1 MFLHGTFEHRTLKA
15 SWDTFVTVISKR
27 SLHLIYTC
35 ILNISNRRDW
45 WFVVIIKLILQLSRG
60 NEQLACWAISE
71 RRHSKVCI
79 NLTKLMRMP
88 QGDWPKG
95 HLTWLITKL
104 TIVTC
109 YCSVLIMKCF
119 GLEYKFTLNCIQ
131 ICEDTFDVNL
141 INGHNPFHAS
151 ERTLKGILS
160 YYQRYEQFPLNY
172 IIVAIS
178 ETQKKITNS
187 LWKKMWHHLPPQ
199 RPEMREKLV
208 I

>member
-1 MFLHGTFEHRTLKA
+1 MEHLNTEPSRPHETHL
-15 SWDTFVTVISKR
+15 WQLSKR

-45 WFVVIIKLILQLSRG
+45 SLVVIIILILQLSRG
-60 NEQLACWAISE
+60 NEQLAWWAISE
-71 RRHSKVCI
+71 RRHSKVSI

-88 QGDWPKG
+88 QGDWLKG

-104 TIVTC
+104 TIATC

-119 GLEYKFTLNCIQ
+119 GLEHKFTLNCIQ
-131 ICEDTFDVNL
+131 ICVDTFNINL
-141 INGHNPFHAS
+141 NGHNPFHAS
-151 ERTLKGILS
+151 ERTDTKSNTS
-160 YYQRYEQFPLNY
+160 YYKRYEQFPLNY
-172 IIVAIS
+172 IILAIS

-187 LWKKMWHHLPPQ
+187 LWNKMWHYLPPQ
-199 RPEMREKLV
+199 RPEIREKLV